1 MTILA
6 VPAAGLSLTGAPDM
20 GMDIV
25 HAKPKQKPSQAF
37 CVDLPIALVEE
48 LRKYATGKPN
58 GVQLACGRSPVLPR

>member
-20 GMDIV
+20 DIG

-48 LRKYATGKPN
+48 LRKHATGKTN
-58 GVQLACGRSPVLPR
+58 AVQLACGRSPVLLQ